1 MTHRRGLFITFE
13 GTDGLGK
20 STNLNYFSDL
30 ARKQGISVEISR
42 QPGGTPLGEEIR
54 TILIDGS
61 LDPMNSMT
69 ELLLILAA
77 RANHIESK
85 IEPALAAG
93 KWFLCDRFSD
103 ATYAYQGGGRRIDNR
118 TIEQLEV
125 LTNVGLTPDFTFLF
139 DAPPEIG
146 LSRASIRGEP
156 DRFEKEQID
165 FYRRVRSTYL
175 ELVKKNP
182 DHKLLIDATQSIPS
196 IQKLLV
202 RQFNLLLN
210 SW

>member
-1 MTHRRGLFITFE
+1 LTYRRGLFITFE

-30 ARKQGISVEISR
+30 ARKRGLSVEISR
-42 QPGGTPLGEEIR
+42 EPGGTPLGEEIR
-54 TILIDGS
+54 AMLIDSSLGS
-61 LDPMNSMT
+61 MNSMT

-77 RANHIESK
+77 RASHITSK

-103 ATYAYQGGGRRIDNR
+103 ATYAYQGGGRKIDKRI
-118 TIEQLEV
+118 IMQLEK

-139 DAPPEIG
+139 DAPPEVG
-146 LSRASIRGEP
+146 LSRAINRGEP
-156 DRFEKEQID
+156 DRFEKEELE
-165 FYRRVRSTYL
+165 FYRRVRSAYL
-175 ELVKKNP
+175 NLAKRNSE
-182 DHKLLIDATQSIPS
+182 HKLLIDATQSIAS
-196 IQKLLV
+196 IQKILIK
-202 RQFNLLLN
+202 QFNLLLS

>member
-30 ARKQGISVEISR
+30 ARQHGISVEISR
-42 QPGGTPLGEEIR
+42 EPGGTPLGEEIR
-54 TILIDGS
+54 AMLIDNS
-61 LDPMNSMT
+61 LESMNSMT

-77 RANHIESK
+77 RASHITSK

-103 ATYAYQGGGRRIDNR
+103 ATYAYQGGGREIDNR
-118 TIEQLEV
+118 IIMQLEKI
-125 LTNVGLTPDFTFLF
+125 TNVGLTPDFTFLF
-139 DAPPEIG
+139 DAPPEVG
-146 LSRASIRGEP
+146 LSRAINRGEP
-156 DRFEKEQID
+156 DRFEKEEMD
-165 FYRRVRSTYL
+165 FYQRVRSAYL
-175 ELVKKNP
+175 NLAKKNP
-182 DHKLLIDATQSIPS
+182 EHKLLIDATQSISS
-196 IQKLLV
+196 IQKILMK
-202 RQFNLLLN
+202 QFNLLLR

>member
-1 MTHRRGLFITFE
+1 MIYRRGLFITFE

-30 ARKQGISVEISR
+30 ARKRGLSVEISR
-42 QPGGTPLGEEIR
+42 EPGGTPLGEDIR

-61 LDPMNSMT
+61 LDSMNSMT

-77 RANHIESK
+77 RASHITSK

-103 ATYAYQGGGRRIDNR
+103 ATYAYQGGGRKIDKRI
-118 TIEQLEV
+118 IMQLEK

-139 DAPPEIG
+139 DAPPEVG
-146 LSRASIRGEP
+146 LSRAINRGEP
-156 DRFEKEQID
+156 DRFEKEELE
-165 FYRRVRSTYL
+165 FYRRVRSAYL
-175 ELVKKNP
+175 NLAKRNSE
-182 DHKLLIDATQSIPS
+182 HKLLIDATQSIAS
-196 IQKLLV
+196 IQKILIK
-202 RQFNLLLN
+202 QFNLLLS

>member
-20 STNLNYFSDL
+20 STNVNYFSYL

-42 QPGGTPLGEEIR
+42 EPGGTPLGEEIR
-54 TILIDGS
+54 TILIDSSLGS
-61 LDPMNSMT
+61 MNAMT
-69 ELLLILAA
+69 ELLLILGA
-77 RANHIESK
+77 RANHIASK
-85 IEPALAAG
+85 IEPALAEG

-103 ATYAYQGGGRRIDNR
+103 ATYAYQGGGRGIDNR
-118 TIEQLEV
+118 IIKRLEE

-146 LSRASIRGEP
+146 LSRASNRGEP
-156 DRFEKEQID
+156 DRFEKEEID
-165 FYRRVRSTYL
+165 FYRRVRSAYL

-182 DHKLLIDATQSIPS
+182 QHKLLIDATQSIPS
-196 IQKLLV
+196 IQKILV
-202 RQFNLLLN
+202 KQFNLLLS

>member
-1 MTHRRGLFITFE
+1 LTYRRGLFITFE

-30 ARKQGISVEISR
+30 ARKRGLSVEISR
-42 QPGGTPLGEEIR
+42 EPGGTPLGEDIR

-61 LDPMNSMT
+61 LDSMNSMT

-77 RANHIESK
+77 RASHITSK

-103 ATYAYQGGGRRIDNR
+103 ATYAYQGGGRKIDKRI
-118 TIEQLEV
+118 IMQLEK

-139 DAPPEIG
+139 DAPPEVG
-146 LSRASIRGEP
+146 LSRAINRGEP
-156 DRFEKEQID
+156 DRFEKEELE
-165 FYRRVRSTYL
+165 FYRRVRSAYL
-175 ELVKKNP
+175 NLAKRNSE
-182 DHKLLIDATQSIPS
+182 HKLLIDATQSIAS
-196 IQKLLV
+196 IQKILIK
-202 RQFNLLLN
+202 QFNLLLS